1 MPEPLALSVDFGS
14 SNTVALLRDA
24 KGQARTL
31 LFDGSPL
38 LPSAVF
44 AAADGTLLVGRD
56 AAHLSRDDP
65 ARFEP
70 YPKRRIDDGTVL
82 LGDRTVAVVDL
93 VAAVLR
99 RVADEARR
107 VAGALPPAVLT
118 HPVAWG
124 PARRGVLAEAARRA
138 GLTVSGLV
146 AEPIAAACYFTTVLG
161 SRLPAG
167 QGLAVFD
174 FGGGTLDVA
183 VVRRAGGQ
191 LVVAATGGLDT
202 VGGIDIDA
210 AIIGQLAGPI
220 QRQAPE
226 LWARLSTPRSPTDL
240 RDRALI
246 WQDVRAAKEILSRAS
261 QAGVHVPG
269 LPTATHLTRAEFE
282 ALAAPLV
289 QAAVA
294 ETAATIG
301 RSGTPAGELAG
312 VFLVGGSS
320 RIPLVGQALHRA
332 LSVAPTVLEQPE
344 TAVAEGA
351 LHSPAAPALSP
362 RVARAM
368 DRLDPGITVP
378 QPEPAPPVP
387 ERRRRWLPLVAA
399 GAFLLAAAATAV
411 ILQPW
416 EKFGAGADPSHSP
429 SADPN
434 RAAGGATT
442 PSPTPSPNPSDP
454 CPSNE
459 QVQKSVS
466 PDTNGGGGTTDGSS
480 FAVHG
485 DIVCAGGFAGVHLF
499 GQSGG
504 QALDPAVAVLQYKNG
519 KWIQLVLGTSIC
531 EPGPG
536 GGQPDWTNGQ
546 QVPDKV
552 MKSVGCDPQYYN

>member
-1 MPEPLALSVDFGS
+1 MAEPLALSIDFGS

-24 KGQARTL
+24 GGRSRTL

-44 AAADGTLLVGRD
+44 AAADGSLLVGRD

-70 YPKRRIDDGTVL
+70 HPKRRIDDGTVL
-82 LGDRTVAVVDL
+82 LGDREVPVVEL

-107 VAGALPPAVLT
+107 VAGVLPPTVLT

-124 PARRGVLAEAARRA
+124 PARRGVLTEAARRA
-138 GLTVSGLV
+138 GLPVSGLV

-161 SRLPAG
+161 SRLVAG

-183 VVRRAGGQ
+183 VVRPAGGR

-210 AIIGQLAGPI
+210 AIIGHLAGPI
-220 QRQAPE
+220 QRQAPDE
-226 LWARLSTPRSPTDL
+226 WARLSTPRSPADL

-301 RSGTPAGELAG
+301 RSGTGAGELAG

-332 LSVAPTVLEQPE
+332 LTVAPTVLEQPE

-351 LHSPAAPALSP
+351 LHSPGAPALSP

-387 ERRRRWLPLVAA
+387 ERRRRRWLPPVAA
-399 GAFLLAAAATAV
+399 AAFLLAAGATAV

-416 EKFGAGADPSHSP
+416 EKFGASADPGDSP

-434 RAAGGATT
+434 RAAGGAKT
-442 PSPTPSPNPSDP
+442 PSHGPSDP
-454 CPSNE
+454 CPTNE
-459 QVQKSVS
+459 QVQQSVS
-466 PDTNGGGGTTDGSS
+466 PDTNGGGGTTDGSNV
-480 FAVHG
+480 AVHG
-485 DIVCAGGFAGVHLF
+485 DVVCAGGFAGVHVF
-499 GQSGG
+499 GQNGG
-504 QALDPAVAVLQYKNG
+504 QATDPAVVVLQYKDG
-519 KWIQLVLGTSIC
+519 RWIQLVLGTSIC

-536 GGQPDWTNGQ
+536 GGQPDWTKGQ
-546 QVPDKV
+546 RVPDKV
-552 MKSVGCDPQYYN
+552 MKSVGCDPKYYN

>member
-44 AAADGTLLVGRD
+44 AAPDGTLLVGRD

-70 YPKRRIDDGTVL
+70 HPKRRIDDGTVL
-82 LGDRTVAVVDL
+82 LGDRAVAVADL
-93 VAAVLR
+93 IAAVLR

-107 VAGALPPAVLT
+107 VAGVLPPAVLT

-138 GLTVSGLV
+138 GLPVAGMV
-146 AEPIAAACYFTTVLG
+146 AEPIAAACYFTAVLG
-161 SRLPAG
+161 SRLAAG

-210 AIIGQLAGPI
+210 AIIGHLAGSI
-220 QRQAPE
+220 QRQAPD
-226 LWARLSTPRSPTDL
+226 LWARLTTPRSPTDL
-240 RDRALI
+240 RDRALV
-246 WQDVRAAKEILSRAS
+246 WQDARAAKEILSRAS

-269 LPTATHLTRAEFE
+269 LPTATHLTRGEFE
-282 ALAAPLV
+282 ELATPLV
-289 QAAVA
+289 RSAVA
-294 ETAATIG
+294 ETAGTIG
-301 RSGTPAGELAG
+301 RSGTPAGALAG
-312 VFLVGGSS
+312 IFLVGGSS

-332 LSVAPTVLEQPE
+332 LGVAPTVLEQPE

-362 RVARAM
+362 RVAQAM

-378 QPEPAPPVP
+378 QPEPAPEVP
-387 ERRRRWLPLVAA
+387 ARRRRWLPLVAA
-399 GAFLLAAAATAV
+399 AAFLLAAGTTAV
-411 ILQPW
+411 LLQPW
-416 EKFGAGADPSHSP
+416 EKFGASAGPSDSP
-429 SADPN
+429 SADPT
-434 RAAGGATT
+434 RAAGGARSASAS
-442 PSPTPSPNPSDP
+442 PSPSDP

-459 QVQKSVS
+459 QVQRSVS
-466 PDTNGGGGTTDGSS
+466 GSTNGGGGTTDGAN

-485 DIVCAGGFAGVHLF
+485 NIVCAGGFAGVHLF

-504 QALDPAVAVLQYKNG
+504 QANDPAVAVLQYQNG

-531 EPGPG
+531 EPGPD

-552 MKSVGCDPQYYN
+552 MKSVGCDPKYYN